1 MHARLLKTRL
11 PVQQKAQPNERTVW
25 PSVSTVYS
33 VAEEKTSMMA
43 MGESRKEGGK
53 VGENNTQGDFECEQR
68 FGREWERKG
77 RKRERN
83 WGRIG
88 GR

>member
-1 MHARLLKTRL
+1 
-11 PVQQKAQPNERTVW
+11 
-25 PSVSTVYS
+25 
-33 VAEEKTSMMA
+33 MA

-53 VGENNTQGDFECEQR
+53 VGENNTQGDFQCEQQ